1 MQSRGI
7 RILLAVIGLL
17 GVAVLFAA
25 AAFYIAFVRDL
36 PDLET
41 IRDYR
46 PPLTSRVLDHEGRT
60 IGEFFVERRQ
70 LTPLNEVPDHVV
82 RAFIAAEDSA
92 FFEHSGIDVRSI
104 LRAAWKNL
112 ISDKKEG
119 GSTITQQMVKGLL
132 LTPDRKSVM

>member
-7 RILLAVIGLL
+7 RILLAAIGLL

-46 PPLTSRVLDHEGRT
+46 PPLTSRVLD
-60 IGEFFVERRQ
+60 
-70 LTPLNEVPDHVV
+70 
-82 RAFIAAEDSA
+82 
-92 FFEHSGIDVRSI
+92 
-104 LRAAWKNL
+104 
-112 ISDKKEG
+112 
-119 GSTITQQMVKGLL
+119 
-132 LTPDRKSVM
+132 